1 MFPVVGLKPES
12 NLQHAAEGQ
21 TGCVGVSQHTR
32 VGEPGW
38 IKGQA
43 GAFFFNRD
51 GNTRSMFQCAQIGL

>member
-12 NLQHAAEGQ
+12 NLQPAAEGQ
-21 TGCVGVSQHTR
+21 TGWVGVTR

-51 GNTRSMFQCAQIGL
+51 GNTRSMFQCAHIGL